1 MCPGTTACRSSWASS
16 STPTARPTRRPRQ
29 TLKRVFKH
37 AEKLGLQTMTG
48 MEFEWFDF
56 AETPQSWA
64 AKKGVC
70 TEPITPRMFGYSLL
84 RMATGATSSM
94 R

>member
-1 MCPGTTACRSSWASS
+1 
-16 STPTARPTRRPRQ
+16 
-29 TLKRVFKH
+29 LKRVFKH

-70 TEPITPRMFGYSLL
+70 TEPITPRMLGYSLL
-84 RMATGATSSM
+84 RMADRRDFFNALMNDMAVFGVPIEGLHT
-94 R
+94 